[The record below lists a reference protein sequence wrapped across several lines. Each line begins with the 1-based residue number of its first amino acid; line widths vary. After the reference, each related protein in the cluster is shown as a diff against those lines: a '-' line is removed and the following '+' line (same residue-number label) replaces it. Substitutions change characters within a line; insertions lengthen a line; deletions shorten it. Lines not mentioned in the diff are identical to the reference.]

1 MIRLYT
7 CFIISLFLFSCGDA
21 PQKKPKE
28 NVINH
33 NYIVVL
39 DLSDRILVPNQVS
52 RDIELI
58 NFLYEQFLSKVQKS
72 FYINSKDNFK
82 VVIPYQKE
90 ALASSRI
97 SIIEDE
103 LYVNME
109 SIPLREKKDIKE
121 SADEFSQ
128 NLTDLY
134 SLAKISDDPN
144 DYKGAD
150 IHGYLRD
157 NLQFDLSIDP
167 ETENKL
173 IIITDGYMY
182 VEDKSPGIDDWGSV
196 ADLSN
201 IQVAI
206 LEINPSKA
214 YDNEFSRIENAWSS
228 WMKKMNSQEVLIFPQ
243 SAMSK
248 VKEGVSRFFFDNVI
262 TTSIAPNT
270 AAKVKSS
277 INQTSSQS
285 GSKEKKIITQNDSS
299 ILLKEGNYYANIKGK
314 LRTIVIKNLS
324 INDDKVSFKYDY
336 KPYGNDLKN
345 LNGSILSDN
354 VNLGKLGTFK
364 LSKNDDYL
372 ILTNTEDGS
381 LYKRLNDED

>member
-1 MIRLYT
+1 ML
-7 CFIISLFLFSCGDA
+7 C
-21 PQKKPKE
+21 QKLRR
-28 NVINH
+28 V
-33 NYIVVL
+33 Y
-39 DLSDRILVPNQVS
+39 
-52 RDIELI
+52 
-58 NFLYEQFLSKVQKS
+58 
-72 FYINSKDNFK
+72 
-82 VVIPYQKE
+82 
-90 ALASSRI
+90 LA
-97 SIIEDE
+97 
-103 LYVNME
+103 
-109 SIPLREKKDIKE
+109 
-121 SADEFSQ
+121 
-128 NLTDLY
+128 
-134 SLAKISDDPN
+134 
-144 DYKGAD
+144 
-150 IHGYLRD
+150 
-157 NLQFDLSIDP
+157 
-167 ETENKL
+167 
-173 IIITDGYMY
+173 
-182 VEDKSPGIDDWGSV
+182 
-196 ADLSN
+196 
-201 IQVAI
+201 
-206 LEINPSKA
+206 
-214 YDNEFSRIENAWSS
+214 
-228 WMKKMNSQEVLIFPQ
+228 
-243 SAMSK
+243 
-248 VKEGVSRFFFDNVI
+248 FFFDNVI